1 MQGEP
6 EALLDMGGRG
16 GGCLCVPSPR
26 KNMRSQLQA
35 SEPQGVMGTMAEVG
49 GGGAMLLTC
58 PPGSLALQWS
68 PGSPGNQMPVCPT
81 KLTHALRN
89 MSVSWKQLLRD
100 AAKVASVLW
109 GTRTQ

>member
-35 SEPQGVMGTMAEVG
+35 SEPQWVMGTMAEVG
-49 GGGAMLLTC
+49 GGGGDASDLPSWLLGPSVEPGEPWKSDACVSNKTNTC
-58 PPGSLALQWS
+58 PEEHERFMETATSGCCQSS
-68 PGSPGNQMPVCPT
+68 FSTVG
-81 KLTHALRN
+81 
-89 MSVSWKQLLRD
+89 D
-100 AAKVASVLW
+100 
-109 GTRTQ
+109 